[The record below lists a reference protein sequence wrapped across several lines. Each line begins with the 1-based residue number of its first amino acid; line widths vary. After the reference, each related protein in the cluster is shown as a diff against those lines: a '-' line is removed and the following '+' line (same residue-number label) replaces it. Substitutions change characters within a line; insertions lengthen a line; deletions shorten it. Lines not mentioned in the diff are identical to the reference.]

1 MCFYCGRM
9 NNPWGLTMR
18 SKRNA
23 IAVAVAVALGAW
35 GTATAS
41 ADEIYT
47 YTGNLFSAA
56 TSPYSTSDEVTLS
69 FTVATPLGD
78 NLNDFFVTPTS
89 FTAFDGIDTISNNGV
104 VPNIQIYTDSNGK
117 IIQWD
122 IDIFTQV
129 QPTPGLFIETKFYPF
144 GDDDAVFTDYGKPL
158 SDALASN
165 SGVPGVWVQSVGVP
179 GPIAGAGLPG
189 LVFAC
194 VGYFVW
200 WRRKW
205 ASSGTLAAA

>member
-1 MCFYCGRM
+1 
-9 NNPWGLTMR
+9 MR

-23 IAVAVAVALGAW
+23 IAVVVAVALGAW
-35 GTATAS
+35 GTASAG

-69 FTVATPLGD
+69 FTVAAPLGD
-78 NLNDFFVTPTS
+78 NLSDFFVTPTS
-89 FTAFDGIDTISNNGV
+89 FTAFDGVETISDNGV

-117 IIQWD
+117 IIEWD

-129 QPTPGLFIETKFYPF
+129 QPTPGLFIETKYYHF
-144 GDDDAVFTDYGKPL
+144 GDDDAVFTDYDKPL

-165 SGVPGVWVQSVGVP
+165 SGVPGTWNQSVGVP
-179 GPIAGAGLPG
+179 GPIAGAGFPG

-194 VGYFVW
+194 VGFLIW
-200 WRRKW
+200 WCRKRT
-205 ASSGTLAAA
+205 ASVSFAAA